1 MPFFSSIL
9 YLPELQLLTT
19 MIKKGKT
26 LDESE
31 IDSRG
36 RTPLMLACER
46 RLNDVAKF
54 LLTAKKDGNY
64 IVSKEQ
70 IDLKNP
76 SRSKNALSISIEKKM
91 NNIAKIIIERGAN
104 VDCRLKGQSTI
115 LIRALVNKLPDVAE
129 AIIRKG
135 QDDKF
140 LGMVM

>member
-1 MPFFSSIL
+1 M
-9 YLPELQLLTT
+9 
-19 MIKKGKT
+19 
-26 LDESE
+26 
-31 IDSRG
+31 
-36 RTPLMLACER
+36 
-46 RLNDVAKF
+46 
-54 LLTAKKDGNY
+54 TAKKDGNY

-104 VDCRLKGQSTI
+104 VDCKLKGQSTI

-135 QDDKF
+135 QDDKV
-140 LGMVM
+140 LGIVL